1 VTSLITGLNAAVRIY
16 CRTYPHPELRSSPLN
31 IDPTFRHPVIGR
43 TLTKWRD
50 DKRTRPTGARLD
62 ARIDEVDR
70 LLEEVMGIM
79 RGCPPELRLRGG
91 MDSRVQRWVR
101 LGYIYTLWGICKL
114 TIWPWGS

>member
-1 VTSLITGLNAAVRIY
+1 MRPYASTVVRSRTRVTLEPAKHRPV
-16 CRTYPHPELRSSPLN
+16 
-31 IDPTFRHPVIGR
+31 FRYPVIGR

-91 MDSRVQRWVR
+91 MDSRVQR
-101 LGYIYTLWGICKL
+101 
-114 TIWPWGS
+114 